1 MYLSYTGEKQHVL
14 SLLQKEL
21 GSGVFGT
28 VYHGQ
33 IKVNPDD
40 GSPIVAKR
48 GEGGEISSP
57 LLQARGRVVA
67 NVDVAIKVVPL
78 VKAEEH
84 SKTEGNEEAMHAEQ
98 LQKKKDKRKEKQ
110 RSALVVSAQDG
121 RVTYFNVCVYGHV
134 VLAHPMHCAQVVEEM
149 EYSTP

>member
-1 MYLSYTGEKQHVL
+1 M
-14 SLLQKEL
+14 
-21 GSGVFGT
+21 FGT

-33 IKVNPDD
+33 IKVDPDD

-57 LLQARGRVVA
+57 LLQARGRAVA

-84 SKTEGNEEAMHAEQ
+84 SKTEGKEEAMHAEQ

-110 RSALVVSAQDG
+110 RSGLEICSGWDVNPLQ
-121 RVTYFNVCVYGHV
+121 YVCICSHV
-134 VLAHPMHCAQVVEEM
+134 VLACPNVYVWQSEVD
-149 EYSTP
+149 